1 MAVAKGAKRAA
12 GSSRRAKD
20 EDYDEYMAGV
30 PSAAPGIAG
39 ASARGDAL
47 EQGFASELEAPSA
60 PSAQSELGVSTVVSE
75 SAVGASEEPAP
86 ESAPVESLV
95 PEPREE
101 PHRDERGTGAEETL
115 EGDPAAIDDR
125 TETPAADHHDSSVV
139 TSETSVSRARS
150 KRVAELALPKY
161 TAGGRPPAA
170 DLGGRAPIRQSV
182 TLSTGQVER
191 LQKEVQR
198 RKRAGLSTDLSALC
212 REALTSF
219 RARASSEPLVRSTAG
234 GRLVQQTLYLTQ
246 EQVEWLVAEVLRRH
260 ALREHAD
267 KSSLIRAAIEL
278 LIPTKTKSSL

>member
-1 MAVAKGAKRAA
+1 MAKAAKRAS
-12 GSSRRAKD
+12 GSSRRSKD

-47 EQGFASELEAPSA
+47 EQGFASELEAPSE
-60 PSAQSELGVSTVVSE
+60 PSVPSEPDASAVASE
-75 SAVGASEEPAP
+75 PAVGASEEPAP
-86 ESAPVESLV
+86 ESVAVESLAS
-95 PEPREE
+95 EPREE
-101 PHRDERGTGAEETL
+101 PHSDERRTGGEETL
-115 EGDPAAIDDR
+115 DGDPAATVHRATEPSTSDDN
-125 TETPAADHHDSSVV
+125 DSSVAMP
-139 TSETSVSRARS
+139 ETSVPRTRS

-219 RARASSEPLVRSTAG
+219 RARALSPAATTISACAISWKITPAMNCSRS
-234 GRLVQQTLYLTQ
+234 
-246 EQVEWLVAEVLRRH
+246 
-260 ALREHAD
+260 
-267 KSSLIRAAIEL
+267 KK
-278 LIPTKTKSSL
+278 KT

>member
-1 MAVAKGAKRAA
+1 MAVAKGAKRAG
-12 GSSRRAKD
+12 GSSRRSKD

-30 PSAAPGIAG
+30 PSAAPGIVG

-47 EQGFASELEAPSA
+47 EQGFASELSAPSA
-60 PSAQSELGVSTVVSE
+60 PSERDT
-75 SAVGASEEPAP
+75 SAVASEPAAGASEEPAP
-86 ESAPVESLV
+86 ESPPVESLAS
-95 PEPREE
+95 EPREE
-101 PHRDERGTGAEETL
+101 PHPDERRTVAEETL
-115 EGDPAAIDDR
+115 DGDPAATVHPT
-125 TETPAADHHDSSVV
+125 TETPASDHHDSSV
-139 TSETSVSRARS
+139 SMPETSAPRARS

-219 RARASSEPLVRSTAG
+219 RARALSEPLVRTAAG

-246 EQVEWLVAEVLRRH
+246 EQVEWLVADVLRRH
-260 ALREHAD
+260 ALGEHAD
-267 KSSLIRAAIEL
+267 KSSLIRAAIDT
-278 LIPTKTKSSL
+278 LIPLKAKSSL